1 MLRLEFLFLMQIAVG
16 ILLLILLHKM
26 SRVKKQLDEITRE
39 VENYVAFV
47 TEDPEEEKQG
57 QAISMEDQN
66 SLIQAVLGEYFP

>member
-47 TEDPEEEKQG
+47 TEDSEEEKQG

>member
-1 MLRLEFLFLMQIAVG
+1 MLRLEFLFLMQIVVG

-26 SRVKKQLDEITRE
+26 NRMKKQIDDITRE

-47 TEDPEEEKQG
+47 TTEQLEEKQE
-57 QAISMEDQN
+57 QAISMEEQN